1 MELRPVQLTDRSLE
15 VRLVDED
22 FSIADILRTELLGL
36 KNVVFAGVQ
45 SPHPLLR
52 EVVVR
57 LEVAEGEP
65 LKVLTTAGEAA
76 QARIRE
82 LASAAAEVF
91 SRSEGARP

>member
-1 MELRPVQLTDRSLE
+1 MELRPLQLTDRSLE

-22 FSIADILRTELLGL
+22 FSVADILRTELLGL

-57 LEVAEGEP
+57 VELAEGEP
-65 LKVLTTAGEAA
+65 LKVLTAAGEAA
-76 QARIRE
+76 QARTHE
-82 LASAAAEVF
+82 LAVAAAQLF
-91 SRSEGARP
+91 GKGEGAKP

>member
-1 MELRPVQLTDRSLE
+1 MELRPLQLTDRSLE

-22 FSIADILRTELLGL
+22 FSVADILRTELLSL

-57 LEVAEGEP
+57 VEIAEGEP

-76 QARIRE
+76 QARIHE
-82 LASAAAEVF
+82 LASAAAEIF
-91 SRSEGARP
+91 GKSEGAKP